1 MTMRRT
7 RVGFTLVE
15 LLVVIAIIGILV
27 GLLLPAVQAA
37 REAARRMQC
46 SNNLKQLGLAAHNYH
61 DAFKKFP
68 PNHVWPQVPTNG
80 GNTVNSI
87 TNQES
92 WGWTVLM
99 MPFFEQGNLYN
110 QLGASQVSL
119 MGYLSVPDP
128 TGERLALLMN
138 EIPTFRC
145 PSDSGESSAKPT
157 RDFRNG
163 LGTRAGG
170 HPRRWLPGTTNYISN
185 RGTRNNRQRV
195 QDTHGMFME
204 MKSIGISDCT
214 DGTSNTTLFGERDSL
229 YGHAGVWP
237 GVPNPN
243 GNGVRGIDVVTAC
256 HRPPLNSSNPPFAWN
271 ENRYGSGG
279 GFGSLHTGGAQFVFG
294 DGSVH
299 FLSESIDWKEDR
311 VTGPNAN
318 VWDVTPDI
326 RVYGVYQ
333 RLGRRNDGFVLG
345 EFQ

>member
-1 MTMRRT
+1 MKNRS
-7 RVGFTLVE
+7 GFTLVE

-68 PNHVWPQVPTNG
+68 ANHIWPHAPTNG
-80 GNTVNSI
+80 GNTVSSLNRM
-87 TNQES
+87 EC
-92 WGWTVLM
+92 WGWPVML
-99 MPFFEQGNLYN
+99 MPFFEQGNLHSA
-110 QLGASQVSL
+110 LGASNVSL

-128 TGERLALLMN
+128 TNVRLSLLTQN
-138 EIPTFRC
+138 IATLRC
-145 PSDSGESSAKPT
+145 PSDAGEDIAKAA
-157 RDFRNG
+157 RHFG
-163 LGTRAGG
+163 GGVGTQLGG
-170 HPRRWLPGTTNYISN
+170 HGNWRPGITNYISN

-204 MKSIGISDCT
+204 SRSIKIGEIT

-229 YGHAGVWP
+229 YGRSGTWP
-237 GVPNPN
+237 GVRNPN
-243 GNGVRGIDVVTAC
+243 GNGTRGIDVVTAC
-256 HRPPLNSSNPPFAWN
+256 HRPPLNSSDPPTPWGA
-271 ENRYGSGG
+271 NRYGAGG

-299 FLSESIDWKEDR
+299 FISESIDWKEDR
-311 VTGPNAN
+311 VTNPAAR